1 VTTGLD
7 WTTDGADWPNRAASS
22 FVQAG
27 GLTWH
32 IQRAGSG
39 PKLLLVHGTG
49 ASTHSW
55 RGIFPL
61 LAQKYSV
68 LAMDMP
74 GHGFT
79 ELPDPEQLSLPGMSA
94 SIGALVK
101 SLDFQ
106 PDIAMGHSAGAAIL
120 TRMCLDGL
128 ITPKGVVSINGA
140 ILPLSAWSFQFFS
153 PLAKLL
159 FVNPYVPRFFAWT
172 AGDEKRVA
180 DIIKQTGSDIDAE
193 GLKFYWRL
201 FQNPAHVTGALGMM
215 ANWDLPSMEPDLA
228 RLKTRLLLI
237 ASGNDKAIPA
247 DDAFRVRD
255 KVPGSVVTYFKD
267 RGHLAHEESPAEI
280 AATVDALWT
289 SIVGGEPNARTQ
301 ASDPASSTAP

>member
-1 VTTGLD
+1 MTTGLD
-7 WTTDGADWPNRAASS
+7 WTEDGADWPNRAASS

-27 GLTWH
+27 GLSWH
-32 IQRAGSG
+32 IQRMGAG

-55 RGIFPL
+55 RGIYPL

-68 LAMDMP
+68 LAMDLP

-79 ELPDPEQLSLPGMSA
+79 QLPDPERLSLPGMSA
-94 SIGALVK
+94 AIGSLVK

-128 ITPKGVVSINGA
+128 IAPKGLISINGA

-215 ANWDLPSMEPDLA
+215 ANWDLPSMEPDLGS
-228 RLKTRLLLI
+228 LKTRLHLI

-255 KVPGSVVTYFKD
+255 KVPGSVVTFLKD
-267 RGHLAHEESPAEI
+267 RGHLAHEEKPSEVAGV
-280 AATVDALWT
+280 VDAVWT
-289 SIVGGEPNARTQ
+289 SIVIGEPAATKPHHDS
-301 ASDPASSTAP
+301 ASQPAP

>member
-1 VTTGLD
+1 VTAGLD
-7 WTTDGADWPNRAASS
+7 WTKDGADWPNRAASS
-22 FVQAG
+22 FVHAG
-27 GLTWH
+27 GLNWH
-32 IQRAGSG
+32 IQRMGSG
-39 PKLLLVHGTG
+39 PKILLVHGTG

-55 RGIFPL
+55 RGFMPL

-68 LAMDMP
+68 LAMDLP

-79 ELPDPEQLSLPGMSA
+79 DLPDPDRLSLPGMA
-94 SIGALVK
+94 TAIGSLVK
-101 SLDFQ
+101 HLGFE
-106 PDIAMGHSAGAAIL
+106 PDVAVGHSAGAAIL
-120 TRMCLDGL
+120 VRMCLDRV
-128 ITPKGVVSINGA
+128 IGA

-159 FVNPYVPRFFAWT
+159 FVNPYIPRFFAWT

-201 FQNPAHVTGALGMM
+201 FQNPTHVTGALGMM
-215 ANWDLPSMEPDLA
+215 ANWDLPSMEPDLPK
-228 RLKTRLLLI
+228 LKTRLHLI

-255 KVPGSVVTYFKD
+255 VVPGSVVSYFAN
-267 RGHLAHEESPAEI
+267 RGHLAHEEKPAEI
-280 AATVDALWT
+280 ATSVDALWQAISAGTVSTPPPAHDT
-289 SIVGGEPNARTQ
+289 S
-301 ASDPASSTAP
+301 ASPAP